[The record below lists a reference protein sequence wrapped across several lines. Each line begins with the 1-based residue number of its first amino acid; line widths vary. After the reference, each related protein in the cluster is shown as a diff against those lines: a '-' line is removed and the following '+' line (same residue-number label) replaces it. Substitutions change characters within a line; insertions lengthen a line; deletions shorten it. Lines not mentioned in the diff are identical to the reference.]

1 MTPEQEQTDE
11 LRHLRFHGAKTARHR
26 SLTCGRLAPTV
37 PSRLRTPESEPPD
50 RPDEFLCWL
59 LDRAGLS
66 ISLYR
71 TRPLE
76 RRLPACLR
84 MLHVTSTDAAKA
96 RLKEHPELLYAAL
109 GSLLLGVTAF
119 FRDPPVFAAL
129 RDLLPRRPALP
140 SRLRVWSVAC
150 SDGSE
155 LYSVA
160 ILLAELALLDG
171 SDLLGTDCR
180 PDAIRQSRS
189 GVYSPTGLADLTPL
203 LRQRYFEAAG
213 GRCRVQERLRSR
225 ARFEIHDFFQHAQP
239 GPWDVILWRNTAI
252 YLKLAAA
259 RAVWQRLAEQLRPG
273 GILITGK
280 AERPDCSVPL
290 TRLTNC
296 IYMRTG
302 MGT

>member
-1 MTPEQEQTDE
+1 MTPEQEQADE
-11 LRHLRFHGAKTARHR
+11 LRHLRFQGAKTARHR
-26 SLTCGRLAPTV
+26 PLACGRPTSAPA
-37 PSRLRTPESEPPD
+37 PRWQPPVNERPD
-50 RPDEFLCWL
+50 HPDEFLCWL

-76 RRLPACLR
+76 RRLAACLR
-84 MLHVTSTDAAKA
+84 TLRVASTEAAQT
-96 RLKEHPELLYAAL
+96 RLKEHPELLPAAL

-119 FRDPPVFAAL
+119 FRDPPVFDAL
-129 RDLLPRRPALP
+129 RDLLPKLP
-140 SRLRVWSVAC
+140 SLSSRLRVWSVAC

-160 ILLAELALLDG
+160 IVLAELALLDG

-180 PDAIRQSRS
+180 PEAIRQAQNAL
-189 GVYSPTGLADLTPL
+189 YSPAGLADLAPL
-203 LRQRYFEAAG
+203 LRQRYFEAEG
-213 GRCRVQERLRSR
+213 GRCRVQALLRSR
-225 ARFEIHDFFQHAQP
+225 ARFEVHDFFQHVQR

-252 YLKLAAA
+252 YLNLAAA

-280 AERPDCSVPL
+280 AERPDCGVPL

-302 MGT
+302 VGT